1 MFGDSSRLSRWCSSR
16 RAIGFGLCL
25 PLFFGWQANAMEPI
39 WKKHVVHEGQET
51 FTAVGGDFSGDGLP
65 DVISNSAGRTRLFI
79 APAWQEIVLDDSVGH
94 DFIHSECFDVDG
106 DGRLDYIGARYRPGL
121 LVWLQQPVSPKTD
134 RWPLRVIDD
143 QIDGIHG
150 VLKGDVDGDGRLDLL
165 ANSAQPV
172 GPFKNSAVW
181 LKGPQVARDA
191 PRWERNVFADKNA
204 SGLSHYFGFGDVNGD
219 GRPDISL
226 AAKGGPSAE
235 KESGEWFAWWEA
247 PQNPQQSWK
256 KHLLADKQEGA
267 TCIMPADVNRDGQM
281 DFIATRGHGRGVI
294 WFEAPTW
301 SVHVI
306 HPTLKEPHC
315 LTVADLN
322 GDGFMDAATCAYGDK
337 HAVWFENDGKGNFLT
352 HVIGV
357 DQAAYDIRS
366 LDMDND
372 LDLDLLIGGQASANV
387 VWYENPLTSPRRP

>member
-1 MFGDSSRLSRWCSSR
+1 
-16 RAIGFGLCL
+16 
-25 PLFFGWQANAMEPI
+25 
-39 WKKHVVHEGQET
+39 
-51 FTAVGGDFSGDGLP
+51 
-65 DVISNSAGRTRLFI
+65 
-79 APAWQEIVLDDSVGH
+79 
-94 DFIHSECFDVDG
+94 
-106 DGRLDYIGARYRPGL
+106 
-121 LVWLQQPVSPKTD
+121 
-134 RWPLRVIDD
+134 
-143 QIDGIHG
+143 
-150 VLKGDVDGDGRLDLL
+150 
-165 ANSAQPV
+165 
-172 GPFKNSAVW
+172 
-181 LKGPQVARDA
+181 
-191 PRWERNVFADKNA
+191 
-204 SGLSHYFGFGDVNGD
+204 
-219 GRPDISL
+219 
-226 AAKGGPSAE
+226 
-235 KESGEWFAWWEA
+235 
-247 PQNPQQSWK
+247 
-256 KHLLADKQEGA
+256 
-267 TCIMPADVNRDGQM
+267 MPAVVNRDGQL

>member
-106 DGRLDYIGARYRPGL
+106 DGRLDPGL